1 MAQHQAHR
9 REGDVA
15 VLLVA
20 DRLPVPRASSS
31 SITLFV
37 FFWVEAF
44 FARNIADVRPMF
56 EWLPLL
62 LLFLCS
68 ALTMRMWSEERRSGT
83 LEFVSTVPVTT
94 WSFVL
99 GKFFACW
106 LLLAIALLLTLPLP
120 LTVAYLG
127 NLDWGPVLAGYV
139 AALLLG
145 GAYIAIGLTISAR
158 SDNQIVS
165 LILSTLACGALYLV
179 GSPLLTDHVGNDVG
193 VWLRGIGTGSRFESI
208 TRGVLDFRDLYYYA
222 SLILAFLALNVFA
235 LERQRWA
242 KDGDHAASQ
251 RVADGHRAGRR
262 ESAGGESVAREL
274 HVGARRRHEGA
285 PVFDFSG
292 DRELHRSAARTAADP
307 RLFLVENASAAGAA
321 GAADQGSVDGI
332 RSGRPRQSARRSRRS
347 GEKSRG
353 RRRGEQQIRHPPE
366 CRSRWRTAISRAS

>member
-1 MAQHQAHR
+1 M
-9 REGDVA
+9 
-15 VLLVA
+15 
-20 DRLPVPRASSS
+20 
-31 SITLFV
+31 

-56 EWLPLL
+56 EWMPLL

-83 LEFVSTVPVTT
+83 LEFVSTLPVTT

-165 LILSTLACGALYLV
+165 LILSTIACGVLYLI
-179 GSPLLTDHVGNDVG
+179 GSPL
-193 VWLRGIGTGSRFESI
+193 
-208 TRGVLDFRDLYYYA
+208 
-222 SLILAFLALNVFA
+222 
-235 LERQRWA
+235 
-242 KDGDHAASQ
+242 
-251 RVADGHRAGRR
+251 
-262 ESAGGESVAREL
+262 
-274 HVGARRRHEGA
+274 
-285 PVFDFSG
+285 
-292 DRELHRSAARTAADP
+292 
-307 RLFLVENASAAGAA
+307 
-321 GAADQGSVDGI
+321 VD
-332 RSGRPRQSARRSRRS
+332 RSRR
-347 GEKSRG
+347 
-353 RRRGEQQIRHPPE
+353 
-366 CRSRWRTAISRAS
+366 

>member
-1 MAQHQAHR
+1 MNWASIKRIAAK
-9 REGDVA
+9 EMSLFFSSPIGYLFLA
-15 VLLVA
+15 VFLV
-20 DRLPVPRASSS
+20 V
-31 SITLFV
+31 TLFI

-56 EWLPLL
+56 EWLPVL

-106 LLLAIALLLTLPLP
+106 LLLAIALVLTLPLP

-145 GAYIAIGLTISAR
+145 GAYLAIGLTISAH

-165 LILSTLACGALYLV
+165 LILSTIACAVLYLV
-179 GSPLLTDHVGNDVG
+179 GSPLVTDHVGNDVAS
-193 VWLRGIGTGSRFESI
+193 WLRGIGTGSRFESI

-242 KDGDHAASQ
+242 RDGDH
-251 RVADGHRAGRR
+251 
-262 ESAGGESVAREL
+262 
-274 HVGARRRHEGA
+274 RRH
-285 PVFDFSG
+285 
-292 DRELHRSAARTAADP
+292 SAW
-307 RLFLVENASAAGAA
+307 GKW
-321 GAADQGSVDGI
+321 
-332 RSGRPRQSARRSRRS
+332 RP
-347 GEKSRG
+347 GY
-353 RRRGEQQIRHPPE
+353 
-366 CRSRWRTAISRAS
+366 